1 MDTHSPA
8 LADRLENAHDLCIDL
23 LLRRLSSCGEE
34 FFAAD
39 AVRRIGKFEKKDV
52 GAGLQPIRLWVKD
65 LTLED
70 NVLYFIL
77 DYAQLTRLA
86 RHTAPDNNLGGK
98 SLRLRILCR
107 MRGCRRRGGG
117 LRRNGRHSGW
127 DPVCPRERTAE
138 RGLLADDAAGTADTG
153 AHGTLD
159 APCRTALCEQFRTE
173 RSRCRKAYH
182 ISVHGI
188 VRLHQCVIENGIPG
202 GGIANDTLP
211 QRGNSRCECND
222 ILLDEHLRQLI
233 VFCYLC
239 CGAVYECVIH
249 DHLRAD
255 DDFPRIAAYLD
266 MTHRTGTQKSPLL
279 IVKSEPV
286 QQAQQQIRC
295 TRKDAVCLR
304 HFSYS
309 LL

>member
-1 MDTHSPA
+1 M
-8 LADRLENAHDLCIDL
+8 
-23 LLRRLSSCGEE
+23 
-34 FFAAD
+34 
-39 AVRRIGKFEKKDV
+39 
-52 GAGLQPIRLWVKD
+52 
-65 LTLED
+65 
-70 NVLYFIL
+70 
-77 DYAQLTRLA
+77 
-86 RHTAPDNNLGGK
+86 
-98 SLRLRILCR
+98 
-107 MRGCRRRGGG
+107 
-117 LRRNGRHSGW
+117 
-127 DPVCPRERTAE
+127 
-138 RGLLADDAAGTADTG
+138 
-153 AHGTLD
+153 
-159 APCRTALCEQFRTE
+159 
-173 RSRCRKAYH
+173 
-182 ISVHGI
+182 
-188 VRLHQCVIENGIPG
+188 IENGIPG